1 MDHSPHAPVFP
12 SAGLKLVT
20 QAKLMLGLWIFSY
33 QRDQKLLG
41 FQPKAAKTPHDQ
53 NTCGGVSAWAEPA
66 AWVPPPLPGWSLPIH
81 SHNQL
86 SVQHGFLFLCNW
98 SILKNTPNL
107 LLLLLVFFW
116 CSVHWFIF
124 SLFFFCLELISV
136 GQLLTPRLAIAGSSS
151 HPLPLTWANNE
162 YAGEDNALES
172 KPLDK
177 RGSGFWLVI
186 LYYFDDAVHID
197 KDHSKEKSKVCLFRA
212 SYSKR
217 ASCLA
222 GLWQRQW
229 RGGAL
234 RWKKEKLQVCPDWG
248 LLTWGSGRGLT
259 RSSHSMPRVRDVVI
273 GLFLVA
279 RRDRN

>member
-1 MDHSPHAPVFP
+1 MSRASCLGPSTTPRLVSSNKFP
-12 SAGLKLVT
+12 
-20 QAKLMLGLWIFSY
+20 
-33 QRDQKLLG
+33 
-41 FQPKAAKTPHDQ
+41 QPIKCP
-53 NTCGGVSAWAEPA
+53 
-66 AWVPPPLPGWSLPIH
+66 AWVPLSL
-81 SHNQL
+81 QL
-86 SVQHGFLFLCNW
+86 KYSKKYTQL
-98 SILKNTPNL
+98 IIIIIIR
-107 LLLLLVFFW
+107 VFFDA
-116 CSVHWFIF
+116 VFIDSF
-124 SLFFFCLELISV
+124 FLSLFFFYLELFSV

-151 HPLPLTWANNE
+151 HPLHLTWAINE

-186 LYYFDDAVHID
+186 LYYLDDAVDID

-217 ASCLA
+217 ASHLA
-222 GLWQRQW
+222 CLWQRQW

-234 RWKKEKLQVCPDWG
+234 RWKKGKLQVCPDWG

-259 RSSHSMPRVRDVVI
+259 RSSHSMPLVRDVVI